1 VDVNQPGCG
10 ETTGTVALNG
20 ADASSFTYTL
30 TNKDT
35 GVVMSQDA
43 SKQTIEGLSLPEGR
57 YELVASLGACISE
70 ASEFD
75 IVVPVVPEE
84 EPIVATVAAGCDGTG
99 GSFTITN
106 FKDTLIYKLDGVEI
120 ADASGSI
127 PASVGVH
134 ALEVFNVSGCSS
146 SATVT
151 IVQDVAPVA
160 PVVDV
165 NQPGC
170 GETTGTVALS
180 GADASIFT
188 YTLTNKDTGV
198 VLNLD
203 NSKQITEG
211 LSLPAGRYELV
222 ASLGVCSSEA
232 FEFEIVVYPTP
243 PKFSSNIPSQ
253 ITTSCDE
260 IPEVIQPD
268 LEIEQEDVIF
278 TFEERE
284 ISNNDCSQILERIWT
299 VSDRCGNTDSF
310 TQIVNVYCKLE
321 IFNGLS
327 VNGDNFNE
335 KFILKGIECYPGNN
349 VKIFNRWGVL
359 VFEIDD
365 YDNIDKSFKGISEGR
380 VTIKQKEKLP
390 SGTYFY
396 IIKYPLIIDSISNK
410 KEIIEQSGYIYL
422 KD

>member
-1 VDVNQPGCG
+1 
-10 ETTGTVALNG
+10 
-20 ADASSFTYTL
+20 YTL
-30 TNKDT
+30 TNMDT
-35 GVVMSQDA
+35 GVVVAQDA
-43 SKQTIEGLSLPEGR
+43 SKGTIEGLSLPEGS

-75 IVVPVVPEE
+75 IVVPVVPAE
-84 EPIVATVAAGCDGTG
+84 EPITTTVAAGCDGTG

-127 PASVGVH
+127 PASVGIH

-151 IVQDVAPVA
+151 IVQDVAPVS
-160 PVVDV
+160 PVVAV
-165 NQPGC
+165 NQPVC
-170 GETTGTVALS
+170 GETTGTVAIN
-180 GADASIFT
+180 GADASNFT
-188 YTLTNKDTGV
+188 YTLTNMDTGV
-198 VLNLD
+198 VVAQD
-203 NSKQITEG
+203 ASKGSIGSIGTIEG
-211 LSLPAGRYELV
+211 LSLPAGHYELV
-222 ASLGVCSSEA
+222 ASLGACSSEA

-243 PKFSSNIPSQ
+243 PQFSSNIPSQ
-253 ITTSCDE
+253 ITTSCDK

-349 VKIFNRWGVL
+349 VKIFNRWGIL

-365 YDNIDKSFKGISEGR
+365 YDNVDKSFKGISEGR
-380 VTIKQKEKLP
+380 LTIKQNEKLP